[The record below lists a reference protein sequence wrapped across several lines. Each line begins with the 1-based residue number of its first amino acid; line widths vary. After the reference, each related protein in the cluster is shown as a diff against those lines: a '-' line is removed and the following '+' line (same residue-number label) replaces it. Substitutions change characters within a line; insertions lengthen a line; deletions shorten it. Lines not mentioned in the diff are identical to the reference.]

1 MKLPL
6 LELDDLNL
14 ILLEIFHFHP
24 GLFGVLSY
32 LLAVSFFPEKIL
44 NQNSKYKATSISS
57 NESVCICV
65 LYVYLLYVCTTVQ
78 YPNISRFKI
87 DNSNK
92 FGCIYRKMI

>member
-57 NESVCICV
+57 NESVCISVYCMYIYCMYV
-65 LYVYLLYVCTTVQ
+65 QLYSTQ
-78 YPNISRFKI
+78 ISQDSR
-87 DNSNK
+87 
-92 FGCIYRKMI
+92 